1 MKRTKVS
8 LNLNLDE
15 ITILGAALVHIIRRN
30 RGTETLETLY
40 PNADIEYLLE
50 QIAAARNE
58 VEDAQ

>member
-15 ITILGAALVHIIRRN
+15 ITILGAALVHIIRCN
-30 RGTETLETLY
+30 RGTKTLETLY

-50 QIAAARNE
+50 QIAVARNE